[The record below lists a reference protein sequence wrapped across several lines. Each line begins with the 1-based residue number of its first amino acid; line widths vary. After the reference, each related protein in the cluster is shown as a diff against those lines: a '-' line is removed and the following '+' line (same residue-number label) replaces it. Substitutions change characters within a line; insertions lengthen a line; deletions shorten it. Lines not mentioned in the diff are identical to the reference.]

1 MWFIVGVDWEVFT
14 AAKAISATRR
24 MIEARFTYYL
34 LIHSH
39 LSVLSNGSLI

>member
-24 MIEARFTYYL
+24 MIEARREMTGIVKVF
-34 LIHSH
+34 
-39 LSVLSNGSLI
+39 SNQ